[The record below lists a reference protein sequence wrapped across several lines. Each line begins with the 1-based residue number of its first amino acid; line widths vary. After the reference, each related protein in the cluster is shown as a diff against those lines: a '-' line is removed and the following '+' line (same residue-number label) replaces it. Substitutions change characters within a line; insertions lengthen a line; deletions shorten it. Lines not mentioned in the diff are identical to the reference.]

1 LRSGRKL
8 CTSLA
13 LCWRDPARK
22 SACCIRRR
30 ASDDEVT
37 RACLF
42 FSPPPHLSRKR
53 ILIRF
58 AAAGA
63 HIYFWPRAPDQEG
76 GGDTGPNL
84 LLALISLQPG
94 QSADFNTFFCTN
106 RRRPTRLLRHRAS
119 LSQKS
124 SHRLHFVCFC
134 RRKWV
139 EMMRVVP
146 RSRDHFFRSPDAN
159 FKVRSRFRE
168 RKIVFG
174 FGACDGA
181 VCQLH

>member
-1 LRSGRKL
+1 LSKTTQIPLKMEIFRYLEEQRGILRSGRKL

-30 ASDDEVT
+30 TSDDEVT

-106 RRRPTRLLRHRAS
+106 RRRPTRLLRHHAS

-124 SHRLHFVCFC
+124 SHRLHFVCFLPPQVG
-134 RRKWV
+134 RN
-139 EMMRVVP
+139 
-146 RSRDHFFRSPDAN
+146 DA
-159 FKVRSRFRE
+159 
-168 RKIVFG
+168 G
-174 FGACDGA
+174 GAA
-181 VCQLH
+181 VT